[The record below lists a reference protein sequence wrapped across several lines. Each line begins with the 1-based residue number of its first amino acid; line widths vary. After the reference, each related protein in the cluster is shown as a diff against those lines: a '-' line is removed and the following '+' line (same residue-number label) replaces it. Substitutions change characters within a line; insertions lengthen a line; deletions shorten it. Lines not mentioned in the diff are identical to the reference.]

1 MDNGSHKIKA
11 MGSLS
16 LVGVEGEGPG
26 GRKGKVY
33 INENQTQPHT

>member
-26 GRKGKVY
+26 GRKG
-33 INENQTQPHT
+33 IHQREPNTTTHT